1 MIVIAVS
8 LWHWP
13 RASLRF
19 DAWSGASSRNRREC
33 WGVLLDDGVG
43 SEVIAGTVGVVSGEI
58 CIVVGHT
65 RTCHNGD
72 GRRRH
77 HCGR

>member
-8 LWHWP
+8 LWQ
-13 RASLRF
+13 
-19 DAWSGASSRNRREC
+19 
-33 WGVLLDDGVG
+33 VLLNDGVG